1 MNYVKSCGFIAYKI
15 VNNENLYLII
25 KSLNGDIGF
34 PKGHTESGENEIET
48 AIRELKEETGIEVRI
63 IEGFRRQIEYKLQSI
78 PDTVKQSVYFLGE
91 CTSDKILCQE
101 SEVSEARFV
110 PYEDALALLTFK
122 ETKDILKEAEYFIS
136 SKE

>member
-1 MNYVKSCGFIAYKI
+1 MNYVKSCGFIAYKS

-25 KSLNGDIGF
+25 KSLKGDVGF
-34 PKGHTESGENEIET
+34 PKGHTESDESEIET

-63 IEGFRRQIEYKLQSI
+63 IEGFRCQIEYKLWNI
-78 PDTVKQSVYFLGE
+78 PDTEKQSVYFLGE
-91 CTSDKILCQE
+91 CTSDIILCQE
-101 SEVSEARFV
+101 SEVSEASFV

-136 SKE
+136 SNE